1 MKEKI
6 CKFLKNNLYLFV
18 AVAIG
23 LCLRHYRVLGVNKV
37 VGTSMMPTLEDGQ
50 LTFAS
55 SIGDFGRGD
64 IVDIQLDDE
73 TLLVKRIIGLP
84 GETIEHKDG
93 HMYIDG
99 TLYEEDYL
107 APENNVY
114 SSQEEWTITLGDD
127 EYFCMGDNRDD
138 SRDSRYYGPFSRKQL
153 IQEVYIY

>member
-18 AVAIG
+18 AVAIA
-23 LCLRHYRVLGVNKV
+23 LCIRHYRVLGINKV

-64 IVDIQLDDE
+64 IVDIQLDDGI
-73 TLLVKRIIGLP
+73 LIVKRIIGLP
-84 GETIEHKDG
+84 GETIESKDG
-93 HMYIDG
+93 NIYINSII
-99 TLYEEDYL
+99 YEEDYL
-107 APENNVY
+107 EDERNQY
-114 SSQEEWTITLGDD
+114 SKEYEWSLTLGDD

-138 SRDSRYYGPFSRKQL
+138 SRDSRYYGPFSKKQL